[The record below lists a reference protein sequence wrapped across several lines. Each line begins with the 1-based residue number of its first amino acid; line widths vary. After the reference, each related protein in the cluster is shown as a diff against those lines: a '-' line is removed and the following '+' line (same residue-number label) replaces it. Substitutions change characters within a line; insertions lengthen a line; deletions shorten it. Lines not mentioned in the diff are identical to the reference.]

1 MYSGAAASASDPSE
15 SFEGRTKKKKKR
27 LRYSRKELA

>member
-15 SFEGRTKKKKKR
+15 SFEGRTKKKKKKG
-27 LRYSRKELA
+27 LDIAGTN